1 MGGVLR
7 ISLQVISDFVKSIFD
22 NVVKVH
28 VDQGRPYRASFHPTE
43 LLELSR
49 FTSRGRQL

>member
-7 ISLQVISDFVKSIFD
+7 VSLQVISDLVKSIFD

-43 LLELSR
+43 LLQLSR
-49 FTSRGRQL
+49 FSSRGRQL